1 MHIDSK
7 ENVMKKIFTVFILL
21 SANIQL
27 VAQISLGPT
36 VPGTCNDVFSFGKTG
51 WFGEDN
57 VVLSNN
63 AHAYSTALLLGD
75 TTQNLITKNF
85 GFSIPATA
93 VITGIKVEVEKS
105 RDGLRDNVRD
115 ASVKIIKGGMITG
128 SEHRSAL
135 KWPRNDSVVSY
146 GGALDNWGISWS
158 AADINSSNFGFS
170 ISARLNTDLTS
181 LEFLSA
187 PVLPVAKID
196 QIRMTVFYSSPL
208 PIQLTGFYADC
219 EKEGARLNWSV
230 ATQSNN
236 DYFSV
241 ERSSD
246 GMQFQAI
253 AVVDGSG
260 NLSQA
265 MTYSYTDPDEH
276 HNQTMYYRLG
286 QTDLNGQQK
295 YSDPVAVACKKEE
308 LLEVYPNPVNDLISV
323 SFYQQFDY
331 YTLKLCDAYGNVV
344 HRSDNVSSD
353 KTQIHRGNLPQGL
366 YTVVVESQGNTVTQ
380 KVVLM

>member
-1 MHIDSK
+1 
-7 ENVMKKIFTVFILL
+7 MKKIFTVFILL
-21 SANIQL
+21 SANMQL

-36 VPGTCNDVFSFGKTG
+36 VPGTCNDVFSLGKAE

-57 VVLSNN
+57 ILLSNN
-63 AHAYSTALLLGD
+63 VHAYSTALLLGD

-105 RDGLRDNVRD
+105 RDGLKDNVRD

-128 SEHRSAL
+128 TEHKSAL

-146 GGALDNWGISWS
+146 GGSLDNWGISWS
-158 AADINSSNFGFS
+158 VADINSSNFGFS

-196 QIRMTVFYSSPL
+196 QIRMTVFYSNPL

-219 EKEGARLNWSV
+219 QEEGARLNWSV

-241 ERSSD
+241 ERSAD

-260 NLSQA
+260 NVSQS
-265 MTYSYTDPDEH
+265 MTYSYTDAEDH

-295 YSDPVAVACKKEE
+295 YSDPVAVACKKQDQ
-308 LLEVYPNPVNDLISV
+308 LEVYPNPVNDLISV
-323 SFYQQFDY
+323 SFYQQFDD

-344 HRSDNVSSD
+344 HQSDNVSSD

-366 YTVVVESQGNTVTQ
+366 YTVVVESQGNTLTR